1 MLPLLFMYLSNFF
14 FFFFQLTVLRG
25 KEIQSATGKVTGS
38 LEEEEIIS
46 SGTSWKS

>member
-1 MLPLLFMYLSNFF
+1 MLPLLFMYLSNF